1 MEGLGE
7 GLLLLLLQPVEEG
20 QAVGVALVEM
30 ETVRLLEKVGLR
42 VPEAVKQEVGEVVP
56 LVDGEGVKL

>member
-1 MEGLGE
+1 MPN
-7 GLLLLLLQPVEEG
+7 Q
-20 QAVGVALVEM
+20 
-30 ETVRLLEKVGLR
+30 VGLR